1 MKRNLQ
7 KKKICNKLE
16 DQLKSLINETE
27 FLQKKS
33 GEPLQKIN
41 ELLETQAALQQQN
54 HDYKENIEKLIKENQ
69 KQYKNIILLEKE
81 KSELIQENENI
92 NNSLLEM
99 DSRLKS
105 KIPKTTDFKKR
116 IKNMGQTSVNMIR
129 YSVDNSNN
137 RINNN
142 LKSGNSKNKTEMPKK
157 PSNLYSN
164 TNTNT
169 NSIINTNETKSKKA
183 SQTMT
188 DFRKKKQFNY

>member
-1 MKRNLQ
+1 MKWKKKYEEKFIEEKNNH
-7 KKKICNKLE
+7 KKICNKLE

-92 NNSLLEM
+92 NK
-99 DSRLKS
+99 RLS
-105 KIPKTTDFKKR
+105 KICKIWR
-116 IKNMGQTSVNMIR
+116 W
-129 YSVDNSNN
+129 
-137 RINNN
+137 
-142 LKSGNSKNKTEMPKK
+142 
-157 PSNLYSN
+157 
-164 TNTNT
+164 
-169 NSIINTNETKSKKA
+169 
-183 SQTMT
+183 
-188 DFRKKKQFNY
+188 